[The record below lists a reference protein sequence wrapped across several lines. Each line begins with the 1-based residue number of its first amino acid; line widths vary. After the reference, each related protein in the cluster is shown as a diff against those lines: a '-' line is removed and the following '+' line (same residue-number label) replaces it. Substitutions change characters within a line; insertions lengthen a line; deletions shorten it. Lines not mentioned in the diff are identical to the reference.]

1 MPVDNT
7 RRQKRKGQEK
17 NEKEQ
22 KFARKQYLAREIFF
36 FFLPSIIAMDSRSWS
51 LLRTLLGKKVR

>member
-36 FFLPSIIAMDSRSWS
+36 FFLPSIFAMDSRSWS